1 MRPNVLLI
9 VADDLGVG
17 DVSATGAPLIETPA
31 IDGLA
36 ASGARFLDAH
46 STSPIC
52 VPSRYSLLTGEYY
65 WRVGNTRGRFFPRD
79 RQLLI
84 DPAKVT
90 LGSLMKQAG
99 YRTAFIGKWHL
110 GLSPATHPLS
120 QGFDRFL
127 LATAKLQCLLL

>member
-1 MRPNVLLI
+1 MGWRR
-9 VADDLGVG
+9 VG
-17 DVSATGAPLIETPA
+17 RG
-31 IDGLA
+31 
-36 ASGARFLDAH
+36 FLDAH

-65 WRVGNTRGRFFPRD
+65 WRVGKTRGRFFPRD

-90 LGSLMKQAG
+90 LGSLMKKAG

-110 GLSPATHPLS
+110 GFGAAGPDWNHRLAPGPTDL
-120 QGFDRFL
+120 GFDYFFGLPGTHSEKPLVFVGGGTGLSASTRRTRFENL
-127 LATAKLQCLLL
+127 